1 MAAPNLLNSTQ
12 ILGKTVIANVTTV
25 LSNVIVND
33 TNSGNL
39 IKVDTM
45 TISNYTTSP
54 ITANV
59 ILRRGS
65 TINGYII
72 GTTLIPSSS
81 TLTVIARDTALL
93 MEETDYI
100 QANVSANVA
109 AHMTISYEVVT

>member
-45 TISNYTTSP
+45 TISNYSANQLF
-54 ITANV
+54 ANV
-59 ILRRGS
+59 ILQRGS
-65 TINGYII
+65 AQTGYIV
-72 GTTLIPSSS
+72 GTVAVPAYS
-81 TLTVIARDTALL
+81 TLTTIARDTALL

-100 QANVSANVA
+100 QANVNANVS

>member
-59 ILRRGS
+59 ILRRGDA
-65 TINGYII
+65 INGYII

-100 QANVSANVA
+100 QANVSSNVA